1 MLLTPQIELMLS
13 NEDSSIWDRCYNAS
27 VAENC
32 NSYEERPDRLRSSF
46 STARKSLD
54 LDPNALT
61 IRWEETDQ
69 VLPHDSMHYYQL
81 KIPNV

>member
-13 NEDSSIWDRCYNAS
+13 IEDSSIWDKYYSAS

-32 NSYEERPDRLRSSF
+32 NSYEERPDRLRSNF
-46 STARKSLD
+46 STIRESLN

-61 IRWEETDQ
+61 IRREETDQ
-69 VLPHDSMHYYQL
+69 MLPHDSMHYYQL